1 MWYGGLNW
9 YLGVSVS
16 QLYLPVA
23 SLYESESRLVYQI
36 IVLLSYGFCFFR
48 CTQCSFNSRNDQ
60 LKGVLLRY
68 SPTVIEELAVTYL
81 IQLISLTNFLHQ
93 MLWVFLLFIFC
104 HGRCQVVFL
113 LLRQQMECGE
123 QKRAKMRCV
132 EHLTSW
138 FPIKSKAC
146 PSFLCSCLLIVR
158 PCVLNCLNYRISLIT
173 FSLPVSF
180 PRISQLLKE

>member
-9 YLGVSVS
+9 YLRVSVN

-36 IVLLSYGFCFFR
+36 IVLLSYGFWFFR

-60 LKGVLLRY
+60 LKVVLLRY
-68 SPTVIEELAVTYL
+68 SPTVIEELAVTNL
-81 IQLISLTNFLHQ
+81 IQLISLIFFIKC
-93 MLWVFLLFIFC
+93 VESFFLFIFC

-123 QKRAKMRCV
+123 QNRAKMRCV

-146 PSFLCSCLLIVR
+146 PSFSCSCLLMVK
-158 PCVLNCLNYRISLIT
+158 PCVLNCLNYSISLIT